1 MLHFTRWSVA
11 AILLPLLIG
20 ILCAI
25 PSFLPEATV
34 AKLPGFMQTRVNLGL
49 DLSGGSH
56 LLLEASTQDVARQRL
71 VNMEEQVRTELR
83 RGETRIAIGDISSR
97 DGKLSFMVRDPAQVD
112 AAVERIRP
120 LTQGAGLTGQRDFN
134 VEVKDSSTLVITPT
148 KAGIDN
154 AVKSAME
161 VATEVIRKRIDE
173 MGTREP
179 TIQQQGGN
187 RIVVQVPGLQNP
199 QALKDLLGQ
208 TAKLEFKLVDYTANP
223 AEVAQG
229 RAPVGS
235 EVLPYPDNPSGIP
248 FIAVKRQVM
257 VSGEELTDAQQS
269 YDQQTNEP
277 NVTIRFNGSGGRKF
291 GQVTSQNVNRPFAII
306 LDDKVL
312 SAPNINEPILGGSA
326 TISGNFTVESANQLA
341 IALRSGKLPV
351 ALTVVEE
358 RTVGPGLGADSI
370 RAGLLA
376 SIVAVVA
383 VAAFMFMSYSRFG
396 MYANIAVTVNVLV
409 ILGVMGMMG
418 ATLTLPGIAG
428 FVLTIGTA
436 VDANVLIYERIREE
450 RRRGRNV
457 VQSIEHGYKEASRTI
472 FEANITHAI
481 AGGVMLALGSGP
493 VKGFAIVLLI
503 GIATSVFTAVT
514 FTRVLVWFWVRRSR
528 PTDIS
533 MGYLRIVKDNTNF
546 GFVAIRKW
554 AFAATALLTV
564 LAVGATVHNKL
575 NMGVDFVGGLMI
587 EAKFPQAVDTD
598 KVRTTIARIDV
609 GESSLQQFGDANTVQ
624 IRLPLPEQGGAGA
637 ANAVVEKTRTA
648 LNGEFPG
655 VTFSRYDTVSGKVSG
670 ELIRNGIIAV
680 MLAVIGIAVFSWFRY
695 EWQFGVST
703 FVAIMHDVLMT
714 LGFFA
719 ITQLE
724 FDLNIVAAVLTIVGY
739 SINDKMVID
748 DRIRENM
755 RKYRKMDMKSLID
768 LSVNETLPRTVMTSV
783 TILLALGALLFLGG
797 HVLRGFTAAMMLG
810 IVVGTYSS
818 VYVSS
823 SLLIAL
829 GLTPQT
835 FADRREKSGFGGQAE
850 RTGPRDGALP

>member
-1 MLHFTRWSVA
+1 MLNFSRWAVA

-20 ILCAI
+20 VLCAV
-25 PSFLPEATV
+25 PSFLPDATV
-34 AKLPGFMQTRVNLGL
+34 AKLPHFMQTRVNLGL
-49 DLSGGSH
+49 DLAGGSH
-56 LLLEASTQDVARQRL
+56 LLLEASTQDVAKQRL

-83 RGETRIAIGDISSR
+83 RGDPRIAIGDISSR
-97 DGKLSFMVRDPAQVD
+97 DGKLSFMVREPSQVD

-134 VEVKDSSTLVITPT
+134 VEVVNSSTITITPT
-148 KAGIDN
+148 QAGVN
-154 AVKSAME
+154 AAVKSAME

-179 TIQQQGGN
+179 TIQQQGAN
-187 RIVVQVPGLQNP
+187 RILVQVPGLQDP
-199 QALKDLLGQ
+199 KALKNLLGQ
-208 TAKLEFKLVDYTANP
+208 TAKLEFKLVDTSANP
-223 AEVAQG
+223 SEVAQG

-235 EVLPYPDNPSGIP
+235 EVLPYPTNPSGVP
-248 FIAVKRQVM
+248 VIAVKRQVM
-257 VSGEELTDAQQS
+257 VSGEDLTDATQGYS
-269 YDQQTNEP
+269 QTNEP
-277 NVTIRFNGSGGRKF
+277 IDNIRFNGSGGRKF

-306 LDDKVL
+306 LDGKVL

-326 TISGNFTVESANQLA
+326 QISGSFTVESANQLA

-370 RAGLLA
+370 RAGLIA

-396 MYANIAVTVNVLV
+396 MFANIAVTINILV
-409 ILGVMGMMG
+409 ILGVMGMLG

-450 RRRGRNV
+450 RRRGRGV
-457 VQSIEHGYKEASRTI
+457 VQAIEFGYKEASRTI
-472 FEANITHAI
+472 FEANVTHAI
-481 AGGVMLALGSGP
+481 AGGIMLALGSGP
-493 VKGFAIVLLI
+493 IKGFAIVLLI

-514 FTRVLVWFWVRRSR
+514 FTRLLVADWVRRKR
-528 PTDIS
+528 PTDIV
-533 MGYLRIVKDNTNF
+533 MGYVRIVKDNTNI
-546 GFVAIRKW
+546 GFVAIRRW
-554 AFAATALLTV
+554 AFGLTALLTV
-564 LAVGATVHNKL
+564 FAVGATAHNKL

-587 EAKFPQAVDTD
+587 EAKFPQAVETD
-598 KVRTTIARIDV
+598 KVRATIARLNV

-637 ANAVVEKTRTA
+637 ANAVVEKTRNA
-648 LNGEFPG
+648 MQAEFPG

-670 ELIRNGIIAV
+670 ELIRDGIIAV

-719 ITQLE
+719 ITQME

-755 RKYRKMDMKSLID
+755 RKYRKMDMKALID

-810 IVVGTYSS
+810 IIVGTYSS

-823 SLLIAL
+823 SLLISL
-829 GLTPQT
+829 GLNPQ
-835 FADRREKSGFGGQAE
+835 ADRKGGKANPAAQAE
-850 RTGPRDGALP
+850 RVGPRDDGARP